1 MGLNIQRN
9 CFQLDI
15 RTSEYVIALLKAI
28 TIMTIIGFLF
38 YESCWACVVCIPL
51 GILYFR
57 KLIKECEDQ
66 KKLQFK
72 VQFQEALQSISAS
85 LNVGYSLENAMK
97 EAKKDLDILYDKESM
112 IQKEFNYM
120 LRQLY
125 LQIPMEQVLEEWAGR
140 VELEEVRSFVNVFS
154 MAKRS
159 GGNMIAII
167 RNSISQIR
175 DRMEVQRE
183 IETILT
189 AKKYEFK
196 VMTMIPF
203 GIIGYMRFSFPEFMK
218 MLYGN
223 AVGVGVM
230 SVCLAIYLGACYLGE
245 RIIDIEV

>member
-189 AKKYEFK
+189 AKKYEFNYLNK
-196 VMTMIPF
+196 HYYWFIV
-203 GIIGYMRFSFPEFMK
+203 S
-218 MLYGN
+218 
-223 AVGVGVM
+223 
-230 SVCLAIYLGACYLGE
+230 IYCTKKL
-245 RIIDIEV
+245 